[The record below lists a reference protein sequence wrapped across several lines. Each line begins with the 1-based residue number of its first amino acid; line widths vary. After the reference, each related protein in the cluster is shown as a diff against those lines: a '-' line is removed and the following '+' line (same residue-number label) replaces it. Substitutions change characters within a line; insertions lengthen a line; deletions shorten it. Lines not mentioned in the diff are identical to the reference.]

1 VFATNAGKDLLVDP
15 LINRMIGANVTS
27 QPSAAELKNPYTPT
41 DPTSEGTAVRPGLYG
56 LIDTLKACSGA
67 TCNGRTKLVAKA
79 TCGAVLGSGAVLI
92 D

>member
-1 VFATNAGKDLLVDP
+1 MFDTNAGKDLLIDP
-15 LINRMIGANVTS
+15 LINRMIGSNLTT

-41 DPTSEGTAVRPGLYG
+41 DPVTEGTDLRPGLYG
-56 LIDTLKACSGA
+56 LIDTLKACSGS